1 MRSLLGSHAFLA
13 GSSIVASTALSQD
26 YTRVDVEYSFDNV
39 NWNSGSV
46 TTTSAAQPIYF
57 RVKFTH
63 TGPSQVFGLADVSYQ
78 PLFTRGDSSF
88 PISLVPLAL
97 TSPAGAGVTANTGV
111 PANLGR
117 LTPFAANPMND
128 GSGPGLLTTFS
139 GVYRGEGVL
148 RYSGS
153 RAEVPDQNLAWG
165 VRSSQLPPGIAGTNF
180 NASSNAIVFRCAA
193 SIQGTITPVLY
204 FVDVPYSLIGTDRDP
219 SVVWYTSNTG
229 SGLPKRIL
237 VDPANVNPVFVWLS
251 GNPCIQGFS
260 GAFIRSPKD
269 ATVIAG
275 RRAAFTAEVVDCG
288 IQGLQWT
295 RNGVPL
301 SNNARI
307 QGATSRKLVIDDIS
321 AADAGT
327 YTLTMTLPDGPQ
339 QRSATLAVTCP
350 ADLDNG
356 SGTGTPDNAITIDDL
371 LFFLAAF
378 EGGSTAAD
386 LDDGQGLSLQDD
398 AVTIDDLLYF
408 LTRFEL
414 GC

>member
-1 MRSLLGSHAFLA
+1 MRSFLGSIAFLA
-13 GSSIVASTALSQD
+13 GSSIVPATASSQD
-26 YTRVDVEYSFDNV
+26 YTRIDVEYSFDNI
-39 NWNSGSV
+39 NWNSGTV
-46 TTTSAAQPIYF
+46 ATTSAAHPMYF
-57 RVKFTH
+57 RVKVSH
-63 TGPSQVFGLADVSYQ
+63 TGPTQVFGLADVSYQ

-97 TSPAGAGVTANTGV
+97 TSPTGAGIAANNGV

-117 LTPFAANPMND
+117 LNPFAAAPMSD
-128 GSGPGLLTTFS
+128 GSATGLLSTFS

-148 RYSGS
+148 RFAGS
-153 RAEVPDQNLAWG
+153 RAELPDQNLAWG
-165 VRSSQLPPGIAGTNF
+165 VRSSQLPPQVAGTNF
-180 NASSNAIVFRCAA
+180 NASSSAVVFRCAA

-204 FVDVPYSLIGTDRDP
+204 FVDVPHSLIGTARDP
-219 SVVWYTSNTG
+219 SVAWYTSN
-229 SGLPKRIL
+229 SGGGVPKRFL
-237 VDPANVNPVFVWLS
+237 VDPANVNPVLVWLS

-260 GAFIRSPKD
+260 GAFVRSPKD

-307 QGATSRKLVIDDIS
+307 QGATSRKLVIDSIS
-321 AADAGT
+321 ADDAGV
-327 YTLTMTLPDGPQ
+327 YTLTMALPDGPQ
-339 QRSATLAVTCP
+339 QRSATLVVTCP
-350 ADLDNG
+350 ADLDDG
-356 SGTGTPDNAITIDDL
+356 SGSGTPDNAITIDDL

-378 EGGSTAAD
+378 ENGSTDAD

-408 LTRFEL
+408 LARFEL

>member
-1 MRSLLGSHAFLA
+1 MKAASEGSMKGVLGYTDEEVVSSDFIGDRRSSIFDAKAGIELNKRFFKIVTWYDNEAGYAARCVDMRSPHATSPGKDGSLLGS
-13 GSSIVASTALSQD
+13 
-26 YTRVDVEYSFDNV
+26 EV
-39 NWNSGSV
+39 N
-46 TTTSAAQPIYF
+46 
-57 RVKFTH
+57 
-63 TGPSQVFGLADVSYQ
+63 
-78 PLFTRGDSSF
+78 
-88 PISLVPLAL
+88 
-97 TSPAGAGVTANTGV
+97 GV

-117 LTPFAANPMND
+117 LMPFAATPMND

-180 NASSNAIVFRCAA
+180 NASSNAVVFRCAA